1 MLNKDIYAIFTN
13 NDERSGS
20 VKELYSSFEE
30 AKADRFK
37 YANWF
42 CPKGDVW
49 IELYKAGNPFYS
61 FHEWHILPDGS
72 IASEYNF

>member
-20 VKELYSSFEE
+20 VKELYSSFDE

-37 YANWF
+37 YANWC
-42 CPKGDVW
+42 CPKGDIW
-49 IELYKAGNPFYS
+49 IELF
-61 FHEWHILPDGS
+61 
-72 IASEYNF
+72 